1 MDMDTHT
8 HTHVV
13 QKPLYDGEH
22 RRLRNEC
29 VDASSW
35 RNEQKLVDNRW
46 LTLLAPNITPV
57 EDSEG
62 RFWLPGKL
70 PPDRELKEGAPAQ
83 ASEWP
88 QKQKGSWW
96 ELSDGTRLQGE
107 AKARKAQEAL
117 MQPA

>member
-1 MDMDTHT
+1 MDMDTL
-8 HTHVV
+8 THVV
-13 QKPLYDGEH
+13 QKPFYDGEH

-29 VDASSW
+29 VDATSW
-35 RNEQKLVDNRW
+35 RNEQKLVDHKW

-70 PPDRELKEGAPAQ
+70 PPDRELKGATPQ
-83 ASEWP
+83 ADGEWP
-88 QKQKGSWW
+88 KKDDKGSFWT
-96 ELSDGTRLQGE
+96 LSDGARVQGE
-107 AKARKAQEAL
+107 AKAREAQEAL